1 MSHVEPSAVVDPA
14 AHNAGGDARVGAS
27 IPFSIVA
34 LVVTVLSLGLI
45 ALPIPVAGVIAGAVI
60 AVAVVLA
67 VIAVARATRSGRGFA
82 LAVVALGVAVVTG
95 TAATAIGVGT
105 TIAFASDAARESG
118 VLAPFAAAAGDEAP
132 QPEDDADVSGQWVV
146 DELLRECRAGHL
158 HAVAAPGSTTLFLV
172 GERPVSIDDF
182 TFTVTVE
189 PGSDTWLGSV
199 QGDAPEGSEPLSGS
213 SENPL
218 GCESVEIDAFTGA
231 IVTTTTAG
239 GDEAGGSDASPAP
252 DGEVWFS
259 DLEVGMCLN
268 DANLPERFS
277 SIPLVDCAQPHDSEV
292 YAIVTLPDGAYPNED
307 ELFSLADD
315 ACYDEYEPYVGTNY
329 DVSYYYFAYYWPD
342 KNSWASGERDIVCV
356 VYDENGQIEGSVRGS
371 GR

>member
-1 MSHVEPSAVVDPA
+1 MTHPEPSPVVDPA
-14 AHNAGGDARVGAS
+14 VHSAGGNVRGGAS

-34 LVVTVLSLGLI
+34 LVVAVLALGLI

-60 AVAVVLA
+60 VVAVVLA
-67 VIAVARATRSGRGFA
+67 LIAVARATRGGRGFV

-95 TAATAIGVGT
+95 TAATVIGVGT
-105 TIAFASDAARESG
+105 TIAFASDAFRESD
-118 VLAPFAAAAGDEAP
+118 VLAPFSAAGDEAP
-132 QPEDDADVSGQWVV
+132 QPEDDADISGQWVV

-158 HAVAAPGSTTLFLV
+158 HAVEAPGSTTLFLV
-172 GERPVSIDDF
+172 GERPVSVDDF

-189 PGSDTWLGSV
+189 PGSDTWQGSV
-199 QGDAPEGSEPLSGS
+199 QGDVPEGSESLSGS

-218 GCESVEIDAFTGA
+218 GCESVEIDAFTGT
-231 IVTTTTAG
+231 IVATTTAG
-239 GDEAGGSDASPAP
+239 GDEAGGLDAPTAP

-277 SIPLVDCAQPHDSEV
+277 SIPLVDCTQPHDSEV
-292 YAIVTLPDGAYPNED
+292 FAIVALADGVYPSDD
-307 ELFSLADD
+307 EIFRLADD
-315 ACYDEYEPYVGTNY
+315 ACYEEYEPYVGINY
-329 DVSYYYFAYYWPD
+329 DVSYYYFSYYWPD
-342 KNSWASGERDIVCV
+342 KNSWASGERDIICV